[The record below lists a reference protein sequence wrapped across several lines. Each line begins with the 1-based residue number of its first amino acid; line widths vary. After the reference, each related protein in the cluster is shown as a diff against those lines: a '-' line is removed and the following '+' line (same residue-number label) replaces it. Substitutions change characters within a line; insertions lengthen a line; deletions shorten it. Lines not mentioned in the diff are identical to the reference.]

1 MAFLYR
7 RGAAGAQFEIR
18 ESESTERGPRSRTL
32 LAFRGVLTH
41 EQMLEAGRRA
51 RGRFDARALVAR
63 ARELGIPVRPPANRE
78 VRGLLAELRAG
89 QASDPILLGLL
100 RQYLDAAAVAE
111 APPELAE
118 LAEVAEWV
126 GASAEERGAA
136 LRGLLRVTDRIVA
149 TRDATR
155 FRRRTRFPRFRSRRR
170 RVAA

>member
-1 MAFLYR
+1 M
-7 RGAAGAQFEIR
+7 
-18 ESESTERGPRSRTL
+18 
-32 LAFRGVLTH
+32 
-41 EQMLEAGRRA
+41 
-51 RGRFDARALVAR
+51 
-63 ARELGIPVRPPANRE
+63 
-78 VRGLLAELRAG
+78 LAELRAG
-89 QASDPILLGLL
+89 QASDPVLLGLL
-100 RQYLDAAAVAE
+100 RQYLDAAEVAE

-118 LAEVAEWV
+118 GAEWV

>member
-89 QASDPILLGLL
+89 QASAPILLGLL

-111 APPELAE
+111 APPE

-149 TRDATR
+149 TRDAIR